1 MVIRRIRDHVATHNW
16 FAVAVDLSIV
26 IAGVF
31 LGMQASNWN
40 QERIERRQARE
51 YRLMLIDDLDSNLAN
66 MANRK
71 EYYRWVRDEALATLA
86 ALKRPSGEL
95 GEQFLIDAYQA
106 SQIQPWALKRN
117 TYDEILSSGAM
128 ASIGNPLIRDE
139 IGNYYVGA
147 EVTGANIAALPPY
160 REIVRRVMPYAIQ
173 QRVRSHCGE
182 RIAQGPRGA
191 TRIILPGACT
201 LGLDEATVRQGV
213 KQVHDWPSLALDLN
227 RLLVDL
233 DQKLVSTDSISGRAA
248 TLKAELQRVD
258 N

>member
-95 GEQFLIDAYQA
+95 GEQFLIDA
-106 SQIQPWALKRN
+106 
-117 TYDEILSSGAM
+117 
-128 ASIGNPLIRDE
+128 
-139 IGNYYVGA
+139 
-147 EVTGANIAALPPY
+147 
-160 REIVRRVMPYAIQ
+160 
-173 QRVRSHCGE
+173 
-182 RIAQGPRGA
+182 
-191 TRIILPGACT
+191 
-201 LGLDEATVRQGV
+201 
-213 KQVHDWPSLALDLN
+213 
-227 RLLVDL
+227 
-233 DQKLVSTDSISGRAA
+233 
-248 TLKAELQRVD
+248 
-258 N
+258 